1 MSRISDIKRQLE
13 TASEAIEA
21 LDADLAAGR
30 LGVEEHGRQRAERE
44 REAGRLFVS
53 LRRGQR
59 ETGGHRAGQQPAPAG
74 PRPAWVRSP
83 LALGAASV
91 LLVVVGVGAGVGVGR
106 WFTGAQEA
114 AAPAPAPSP
123 APAGD
128 PSALMTEIELQ
139 ALRQAAAREDAPIQ
153 SLLQLAHVALDRG
166 RLDEGRRPEETR
178 PPYRNS
184 RHSSGMDEARLI
196 YERVLAREPR
206 NVEAITHLGGVLFEE
221 GRVDEALAKVEAAL
235 RVDPRYV
242 HAHWDRTQYLFHG
255 KRDFPAAVT
264 AAQAFLAVVPQ
275 GPDADSVRK
284 LMAEAQRQGAPGAP
298 LIPKAR

>member
-1 MSRISDIKRQLE
+1 MSRIRDIKRRLE
-13 TASEAIEA
+13 MASDAIEA

-30 LGVEEHGRQRAERE
+30 LGIEEHGRKRAERE

-59 ETGGHRAGQQPAPAG
+59 ETGEHRAGQQPAPAG
-74 PRPAWVRSP
+74 PRPAWFRSP
-83 LALGAASV
+83 LAMGAASV

-114 AAPAPAPSP
+114 AVPAPAPSA

-128 PSALMTEIELQ
+128 PSALMTEIELR
-139 ALRQAAAREDAPIQ
+139 ALRQVATREDAPIQ
-153 SLLQLAHVALDRG
+153 SLLQLAHVALDKG
-166 RLDEGRRPEETR
+166 RLDE
-178 PPYRNS
+178 
-184 RHSSGMDEARLI
+184 ARLV

-206 NVEAITHLGGVLFEE
+206 NVEAITHLGGVLFQE

-242 HAHWDRTQYLFHG
+242 HAHWDRTQYLFYG
-255 KRDFPAAVT
+255 KRDVPAAVT
-264 AAQAFLAVVPQ
+264 AAQAFLAVVPE

-284 LMAEAQRQGAPGAP
+284 LMAEAQQQRAPGAR

>member
-1 MSRISDIKRQLE
+1 MSRISDIRRQLE
-13 TASEAIEA
+13 VASEAIEA

-30 LGVEEHGRQRAERE
+30 LGSDEHGRQRAERE

-59 ETGGHRAGQQPAPAG
+59 ETGGHRARQQPVPAG
-74 PRPAWVRSP
+74 PRPAWFRSS
-83 LALGAASV
+83 LAMGAASV

-106 WFTGAQEA
+106 WFTGAREA
-114 AAPAPAPSP
+114 AAPAPAPAP

-128 PSALMTEIELQ
+128 PSALMSEIGLE
-139 ALRQAAAREDAPIQ
+139 ALRQVAAREDAPIQ

-166 RLDEGRRPEETR
+166 RLDE
-178 PPYRNS
+178 
-184 RHSSGMDEARLI
+184 ARLV

-206 NVEAITHLGGVLFEE
+206 NVEAITHLGGVLFQE

-242 HAHWDRTQYLFHG
+242 HAHWDRTQYLFYG

-264 AAQAFLAVVPQ
+264 AAQAFLAVVPE

-284 LMAEAQRQGAPGAP
+284 LMAEAQQQRAPGAR